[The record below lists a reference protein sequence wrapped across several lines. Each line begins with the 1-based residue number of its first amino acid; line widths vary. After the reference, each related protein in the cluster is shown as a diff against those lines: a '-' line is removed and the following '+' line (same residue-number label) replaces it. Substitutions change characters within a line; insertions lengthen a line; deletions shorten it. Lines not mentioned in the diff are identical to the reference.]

1 MQVADARLQKP
12 SLLDRVIKAFNEEP
26 AVQIVGEVC
35 SRASIWD
42 EGGLAPLPAL

>member
-26 AVQIVGEVC
+26 AVYHMGEVI
-35 SRASIWD
+35 SEASIWD
-42 EGGLAPLPAL
+42 EGGLAPLPVL